1 MPAYQYVAV
10 DEKGKTRK
18 GVIAAES
25 LGDARRN
32 LQGQSLF
39 PLNLDETQANQTR
52 QAKDTRQAKALPRFA
67 LPRRKHAIG
76 PRDLALVT
84 RQLATMIGAG
94 IAVDEALQSI
104 AMQNTKPIIRDV
116 LTNVRSH
123 VVEGRKLSDAMRRE
137 PASFDRLYVAM
148 IAAGEASGDLAEIL
162 DRVATYAEKTQ
173 DVRDRVRA
181 ALVYPAVLAAVALG
195 VLILLITVV
204 VPKIAGQFDTFQT
217 QLPLPTRI
225 VVGLS
230 DILVSYGPIITI
242 AFVGLLVFTRHRL
255 NQDATRLKF
264 DSRVLRLP
272 LLGKFFQTVASAR
285 LARTLGTLVEGGSPV
300 LEALNAARET
310 QSNRKL
316 RAAVDAVY
324 SDVYEGRSLAAAFRS
339 GDAFSPLLV
348 YMIGMGEKSGSLSLL
363 LMKTA
368 DYLEQEIDGWT
379 QSLLNLLEPII
390 VVIMGLVVG
399 FIVMAIMLPIMQLN
413 SLILS

>member
-18 GVIAAES
+18 GVIAADS

-39 PLNLDETQANQTR
+39 PLNLDETEAK
-52 QAKDTRQAKALPRFA
+52 QAKTGKGFT
-67 LPRRKHAIG
+67 LPRRKHAIAT
-76 PRDLALVT
+76 RDLALVT

-104 AMQNTKPIIRDV
+104 AMQNAKPVIRDV
-116 LTNVRSH
+116 LTNVCAH

-137 PASFDRLYVAM
+137 PNSFDRLYVAM

-173 DVRDRVRA
+173 EVRDRVRA
-181 ALVYPAVLAAVALG
+181 ALVYPAVLATVALG
-195 VLILLITVV
+195 VLVLLITVV

-217 QLPLPTRI
+217 ELPLPTRI

-230 DILVSYGPIITI
+230 DLLVAYGPLVALLI
-242 AFVGLLVFTRHRL
+242 VGSVIFLRRRL
-255 NQDATRLKF
+255 RRDETRLKL
-264 DSRVLRLP
+264 DTRLLRLP
-272 LLGKFFQTVASAR
+272 LLGGFLQTVASAR

-316 RAAVDAVY
+316 RNAVDAVY
-324 SDVYEGRSLAAAFRS
+324 SDVYEGRSLAAAFRA

-348 YMIGMGEKSGSLSLL
+348 YMIGMGEKSGSLALL

-413 SLILS
+413 SLILN

>member
-18 GVIAAES
+18 GVIAADS

-39 PLNLDETQANQTR
+39 PLNLDETQSKQEKSASGSSP
-52 QAKDTRQAKALPRFA
+52 LS
-67 LPRRKHAIG
+67 LLRRKQAIG
-76 PRDLALVT
+76 VRDLALIT

-104 AMQNTKPIIRDV
+104 AMQNTKPVIRDV

-173 DVRDRVRA
+173 QVRDRVRA
-181 ALVYPAVLAAVALG
+181 ALVYPAVLATVALG
-195 VLILLITVV
+195 VLVLLITVV
-204 VPKIAGQFDTFQT
+204 VPKIASQFDTFQT
-217 QLPLPTRI
+217 TLPLPTRI

-230 DILVSYGPIITI
+230 DILVSYGPLI
-242 AFVGLLVFTRHRL
+242 ALLLLLGLGFTRQRMRDEGRRL
-255 NQDATRLKF
+255 IFDTRLLAMP
-264 DSRVLRLP
+264 V
-272 LLGKFFQTVASAR
+272 LGKFLQTVASAR

-310 QSNRKL
+310 QNNRKL
-316 RAAVDAVY
+316 RAAVNAVY
-324 SDVYEGRSLAAAFRS
+324 NDVYEGRSLAAAFRS
-339 GDAFSPLLV
+339 SDAFSPLLV

>member
-18 GVIAAES
+18 GVIAADS

-39 PLNLDETQANQTR
+39 PLNLDETA
-52 QAKDTRQAKALPRFA
+52 DKAEKASRGFS
-67 LPRRKHAIG
+67 LPRRNHAIG
-76 PRDLALVT
+76 TRDLALVT

-104 AMQNTKPIIRDV
+104 AMQNSKPVIRDV

-137 PASFDRLYVAM
+137 AASFDRLYVAM

-173 DVRDRVRA
+173 QVRDKVRA
-181 ALVYPAVLAAVALG
+181 ALVYPAVLATVALG
-195 VLILLITVV
+195 VLVLLITVV

-217 QLPLPTRI
+217 ALPLPTRI

-230 DILVSYGPIITI
+230 DMLVSYGPFIGILLI
-242 AFVGLLVFTRHRL
+242 GLFVFIRQSLRDEDRRL
-255 NQDATRLKF
+255 KLDTRLLALP
-264 DSRVLRLP
+264 VLGTFL
-272 LLGKFFQTVASAR
+272 QTVASAR

-316 RAAVDAVY
+316 RAAIDAVY
-324 SDVYEGRSLAAAFRS
+324 SDVYEGRALAAAFRS
-339 GDAFSPLLV
+339 SDAFSPLLV

-379 QSLLNLLEPII
+379 QTLLNLLEPII